1 MTSVSPTYSTFSTP
15 VLSLAISHGAYALP
29 MKRTLNRHEIGSQL
43 PRPVLDRIRRYA
55 QEGREPRAQY
65 GTDSCMLLA
74 VAMGQPSVVILR
86 CTRREFTEI
95 RSAAL
100 VEWTRAARVKTSWR
114 RTR

>member
-1 MTSVSPTYSTFSTP
+1 
-15 VLSLAISHGAYALP
+15 

-55 QEGREPRAQY
+55 QEGREPRARY
-65 GTDSCMLLA
+65 GSDSCMLLA

-86 CTRREFTEI
+86 TTRREFTEI

-100 VEWTRAARVKTSWR
+100 VEWMRVARLKTGLRRAR
-114 RTR
+114 